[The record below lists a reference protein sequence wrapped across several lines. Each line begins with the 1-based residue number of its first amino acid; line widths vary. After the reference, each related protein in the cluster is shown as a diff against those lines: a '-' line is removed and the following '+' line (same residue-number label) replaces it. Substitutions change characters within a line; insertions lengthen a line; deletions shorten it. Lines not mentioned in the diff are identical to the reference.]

1 MPPRHV
7 PMMLI
12 ASMESGEVSTLLNTI
27 ETHANMDRCL
37 TINSS
42 KSVVPQYP
50 AGRKTPSVDLQI
62 TGCVLDSEPTAT
74 HLGVRQGAA
83 RTINTQRIG
92 TRTMYA
98 LFGAGLYGRNGF
110 NPMVSAKIWT
120 TYIRPRLLHN
130 AELWCLNNTNT
141 NILEKFQR
149 DRLKQLQGLPPRT
162 SNCVT
167 LAMMGMF
174 PIEDKNS
181 LEFDICEKQLTVKGS
196 KSRSWLICITTL
208 LTKYNLSAPEHML
221 YSTPTKGTWKTL
233 LLSRIQEHWNTHM
246 YMEAS
251 VKSSLRFL
259 SEDTLNVQLSFTPL
273 KKSFI
278 KARIMTGTYKLQ
290 AHESMY
296 NQ

>member
-1 MPPRHV
+1 MCSGLWTDGHTSRGSPGSSSHHQHTTNRHQNNV
-7 PMMLI
+7 CAVRCRTVWQKWFQPH
-12 ASMESGEVSTLLNTI
+12 GVGQD
-27 ETHANMDRCL
+27 MD
-37 TINSS
+37 
-42 KSVVPQYP
+42 
-50 AGRKTPSVDLQI
+50 
-62 TGCVLDSEPTAT
+62 
-74 HLGVRQGAA
+74 
-83 RTINTQRIG
+83 
-92 TRTMYA
+92 
-98 LFGAGLYGRNGF
+98 
-110 NPMVSAKIWT
+110 T

-221 YSTPTKGTWKTL
+221 YSTPNERYL
-233 LLSRIQEHWNTHM
+233 ENTP
-246 YMEAS
+246 A
-251 VKSSLRFL
+251 
-259 SEDTLNVQLSFTPL
+259 
-273 KKSFI
+273 
-278 KARIMTGTYKLQ
+278 
-290 AHESMY
+290 
-296 NQ
+296 

>member
-1 MPPRHV
+1 
-7 PMMLI
+7 
-12 ASMESGEVSTLLNTI
+12 
-27 ETHANMDRCL
+27 
-37 TINSS
+37 
-42 KSVVPQYP
+42 
-50 AGRKTPSVDLQI
+50 
-62 TGCVLDSEPTAT
+62 
-74 HLGVRQGAA
+74 
-83 RTINTQRIG
+83 
-92 TRTMYA
+92 MYA

-110 NPMVSAKIWT
+110 NSMVSAKIWT
-120 TYIRPRLLHN
+120 TYIRPWLLHN

-208 LTKYNLSAPEHML
+208 LTKYNLHALEHML

-233 LLSRIQEHWNTHM
+233 LLSRIQEQWNTRI
-246 YMEAS
+246 YREAS

-259 SEDTLNVQLSFTPL
+259 SEDTLNVTRPALVWRSAL
-273 KKSFI
+273 
-278 KARIMTGTYKLQ
+278 
-290 AHESMY
+290 H
-296 NQ
+296 

>member
-1 MPPRHV
+1 
-7 PMMLI
+7 
-12 ASMESGEVSTLLNTI
+12 
-27 ETHANMDRCL
+27 
-37 TINSS
+37 
-42 KSVVPQYP
+42 
-50 AGRKTPSVDLQI
+50 
-62 TGCVLDSEPTAT
+62 
-74 HLGVRQGAA
+74 
-83 RTINTQRIG
+83 
-92 TRTMYA
+92 MYA

-208 LTKYNLSAPEHML
+208 LTKYNLPAPEHML

-246 YMEAS
+246 YREAS

-259 SEDTLNVQLSFTPL
+259 SEDTLNVTRPALVWRSAL
-273 KKSFI
+273 H
-278 KARIMTGTYKLQ
+278 YKNPSSRLG
-290 AHESMY
+290 S
-296 NQ
+296 